1 MQLYLPVSNSRLT
14 MNAPKPQQF
23 VLSRMRSG
31 PIRHDSLSD
40 ELLAHIKN
48 VHQQIGKYLGM
59 NLEQFEIG
67 FMREETPDTEVAIWK
82 SIAMAWA
89 DFHEK
94 YVGTFRLPHEEEK
107 SLLVALIA
115 ISMGVQQVE
124 KLGVPVEVG
133 SRLLESFERAL
144 EP

>member
-1 MQLYLPVSNSRLT
+1 

-31 PIRHDSLSD
+31 PIRHETLPD
-40 ELLAHIKN
+40 ELLEHVRN
-48 VHQQIGKYLGM
+48 VHERIGKYLGM

-82 SIAMAWA
+82 SIAMAWS

-94 YVGTFRLPHEEEK
+94 YVGDVRLPHEEEK

-115 ISMGVQQVE
+115 ISMGVQKVE

-133 SRLLESFERAL
+133 SRLLACFDRVL
-144 EP
+144 EL